1 MGSPP
6 ATSSVEVYIR
16 GCRLSSLASLVRPAG
31 THGYSK
37 VSLTAET
44 IATTC
49 GVVYIRGCRPSSLAR
64 PAGTHGYSKVS
75 LTVEATAGWQ
85 GLVRIQE

>member
-6 ATSSVEVYIR
+6 ATSSGGVSIR
-16 GCRLSSLASLVRPAG
+16 GCRLSSLASLARPAG

-44 IATTC
+44 VAT
-49 GVVYIRGCRPSSLAR
+49 IRNAAGLSLRKPIEQGAAGDSSN
-64 PAGTHGYSKVS
+64 P
-75 LTVEATAGWQ
+75 
-85 GLVRIQE
+85 